1 MKTKR
6 VKIRRD
12 ESGSGGFI
20 RNHLP
25 HIVLT
30 AVLIIVPWFIAAAN
44 NGIIQGV
51 VTDAKTHQPL
61 YGASVQ
67 IEGTT
72 MGAKTDPS
80 GRFTIINIPPG
91 TYNLSV
97 TLLSYESVKVL
108 DIDVVPDSTVDVKVT
123 LNPVSIE
130 TGKVTI
136 VDGQKKGIDINHTG
150 TMTIKVQ
157 REVQSSPVAKVKDL
171 LSAETGISSA
181 PGSADKCIV
190 AVPREQKRQASY
202 CPPPPCLPY
211 PPPAHGG
218 SAIVNG
224 QAYDAMFFQNYG
236 VNPFVDTEDDHLSTF
251 AADVDDA
258 SYILTRSYLERGDL
272 PPTDAIRVEE
282 FVNHFDYY
290 YGSPKQ
296 GPFAV
301 YIEGA
306 PSASGRNSELLR
318 IGIKGM
324 DVRRCERRPVDLVFV
339 IDCSGS
345 MNREDRLELVKRSL
359 GYLVDQL
366 TRNDRV
372 GIVMYNTSAAIVL
385 EPTHASCRGLI
396 LEAIDRLYAAGSTN
410 AEAGLRLGF
419 QMAARCLDEER
430 NIRVI
435 LCSDGVANVGNTDS
449 ETLLGEIKRY
459 SKMGITLSTVG
470 VGMGNYND
478 VLLEQLADKG
488 NGKYA
493 YVDDLA
499 EARRIFVENLTGT
512 LEVIARDVKIQVDF
526 NPEMVR
532 SWRLVGYEN
541 RDVADEKFRDNR
553 EDGGEMGAGHAV
565 TALYEL
571 KLHDHRSN
579 GNIGTV
585 SIRYKDPD
593 TFRASEFSRAISTRD
608 FVGRFSSAST
618 SFRLAASA
626 AEFAEILKKSYWAKG
641 ITLGDLRE
649 EVGGISEDRWSSEIG
664 ELLSLIDRADRL
676 LEGRVER

>member
-1 MKTKR
+1 MKSKR
-6 VKIRRD
+6 TKIRKD
-12 ESGSGGFI
+12 ESGIGGFV

-44 NGIIQGV
+44 NGIIQGI
-51 VTDAKTHQPL
+51 VTDAKTHEAL
-61 YGASVQ
+61 YGVSVQ

-72 MGAKTDPS
+72 LGAKTDPS
-80 GRFTIINIPPG
+80 GRFTIINVPPG

-97 TLLSYESVKVL
+97 SCLGYEQVKVL
-108 DIDVVPDSTVDVKVT
+108 DIDVVPDSTVDVKIT
-123 LNPVSIE
+123 LNQAALE
-130 TGKVTI
+130 TGKVT
-136 VDGQKKGIDINHTG
+136 VVEGQKKGIDINQTG
-150 TMTIKVQ
+150 TVTIKVQ
-157 REVQSSPVAKVKDL
+157 REVQSRPVAKIKDL
-171 LSAETGISSA
+171 LSNETGISSA

-190 AVPREQKRQASY
+190 SVPHQPTN
-202 CPPPPCLPY
+202 CPPPPSPY
-211 PPPAHGG
+211 NPPPAHGG
-218 SAIVNG
+218 SAVVNG

-258 SYILTRSYLERGDL
+258 SYVLTRSYLERGDL
-272 PPTDAIRVEE
+272 PPTEAIRVEE
-282 FVNHFDYY
+282 FINHFDYRY
-290 YGSPKQ
+290 ASPNH

-324 DVRRCERRPVDLVFV
+324 DVRRRERKPVDLVFV

-385 EPTHASCRGLI
+385 EPTHASCKGLI

-430 NIRVI
+430 SIRVI
-435 LCSDGVANVGNTDS
+435 LCSDGVANVGNTDA

-459 SKMGITLSTVG
+459 GKMGITLSTVG

-526 NPEMVR
+526 NPDMVR

-585 SIRYKDPD
+585 YIRYKDPD
-593 TFRASEFSRAISTRD
+593 TFRASELSRAISARD

-618 SFRLAASA
+618 SFRLAATA

-649 EVGGISEDRWSSEIG
+649 EVGEISEDRWSSEIG

-676 LEGRVER
+676 LDGRVER